1 MKKIL
6 FILMT
11 LAVVLSSCN
20 DYETYGD
27 KKEKERNAI
36 AKFIADSSIVVIS
49 EDQFKQQG
57 MTTDLKR
64 NEFVKFDKNGVYMQI
79 VRSGCG
85 TGLGSKESTT
95 LVCRYREFNIL
106 NDTIQSWNDTPQFA
120 ARPDIMNVTR
130 NSGTFTSS
138 FTSGVMYTLY
148 GGSVPSGWMV
158 PLSYIKVGRP
168 QSIEEDCA
176 KVRLIVPH
184 TQGHA
189 TASSNVVPFYYVIT
203 FQRQS

>member
-57 MTTDLKR
+57 MTTDVKR

-85 TGLGSKESTT
+85 TGLGAKESTT

-106 NDTIQSWNDTPQFA
+106 NDTIQSWNDTPHQWRHVYPLWWFC
-120 ARPDIMNVTR
+120 
-130 NSGTFTSS
+130 S
-138 FTSGVMYTLY
+138 FRLDGAPLLHQ
-148 GGSVPSGWMV
+148 GGSPAV
-158 PLSYIKVGRP
+158 
-168 QSIEEDCA
+168 D
-176 KVRLIVPH
+176 
-184 TQGHA
+184 
-189 TASSNVVPFYYVIT
+189 
-203 FQRQS
+203 

>member
-1 MKKIL
+1 
-6 FILMT
+6 MT

-57 MTTDLKR
+57 MTTDVKR

-85 TGLGSKESTT
+85 TGLGAKESTT

-158 PLSYIKVGRP
+158 PSPTSRWVAR
-168 QSIEEDCA
+168 S
-176 KVRLIVPH
+176 RLKRIVPRC
-184 TQGHA
+184 
-189 TASSNVVPFYYVIT
+189 ASSSPTLRGTPPLPAMWCHSITSSRSNVNHKNNI
-203 FQRQS
+203 

>member
-1 MKKIL
+1 
-6 FILMT
+6 MT

-57 MTTDLKR
+57 MTTDVKR

-85 TGLGSKESTT
+85 TGLGAKESTT

-106 NDTIQSWNDTPQFA
+106 NDTIQSWNDTPPRSRRRSPVASCIPSMVVLFLQAGWCPSPTSRWA
-120 ARPDIMNVTR
+120 ARSRLMRIVPRCALSSPILRVMPPLPAMWCH
-130 NSGTFTSS
+130 SITSS
-138 FTSGVMYTLY
+138 
-148 GGSVPSGWMV
+148 
-158 PLSYIKVGRP
+158 R
-168 QSIEEDCA
+168 
-176 KVRLIVPH
+176 
-184 TQGHA
+184 
-189 TASSNVVPFYYVIT
+189 SNVNHKNNI
-203 FQRQS
+203 